1 MYPMPNI
8 AAISVIQSNS
18 STTLVNH
25 ARSRTAK
32 SSQIITSESVS
43 KAPKEPVVRFK
54 GESVRD
60 YLKRSFCG

>member
-18 STTLVNH
+18 SMTLVNH
-25 ARSRTAK
+25 GRAK
-32 SSQIITSESVS
+32 LVKNSPIISSEPVF
-43 KAPKEPVVRFK
+43 KAPKEPVVRLE

-60 YLKRSFCG
+60 